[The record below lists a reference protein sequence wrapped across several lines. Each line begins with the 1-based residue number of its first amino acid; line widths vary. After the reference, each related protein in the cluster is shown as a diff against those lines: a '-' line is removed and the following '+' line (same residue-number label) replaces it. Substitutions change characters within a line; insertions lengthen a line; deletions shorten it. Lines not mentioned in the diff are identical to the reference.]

1 MDTERILGGANLP
14 CMQRSSNTCPFV
26 FTYVSCVS
34 LRCPMCLC
42 AQSCVVASVQV
53 CILMCI
59 CKCGAGGFCVLV
71 TNVNMCVCVHAN
83 MHEVCLI
90 FSGCL
95 FPARAGVLYW
105 SLLISSSQQSSEAS
119 AVDIPH
125 ITDEET
131 EAQGGYQVV
140 QTSLV
145 ITETVFIL
153 YALLLIVGPRGLG
166 MGPPAS
172 RTPGLAVGPT
182 CGKTEPL

>member
-1 MDTERILGGANLP
+1 
-14 CMQRSSNTCPFV
+14 
-26 FTYVSCVS
+26 
-34 LRCPMCLC
+34 
-42 AQSCVVASVQV
+42 
-53 CILMCI
+53 
-59 CKCGAGGFCVLV
+59 
-71 TNVNMCVCVHAN
+71 

-95 FPARAGVLYW
+95 FLARAGVLYW
-105 SLLISSSQQSSEAS
+105 SLLVSSSQQSSEAS

-125 ITDEET
+125 TTDEET
-131 EAQGGYQVV
+131 ETQGGYQVV

-153 YALLLIVGPRGLG
+153 YAVLLTVGPRGLG